1 MPRRASAFDAFC
13 RDAFAFLSRRRIDYL
28 VIGGLAVIALGEPRT
43 TGDVDVV
50 VFVNDDGARALLD
63 AALAEGF
70 EQAEKERVRPVLEAL
85 GAERIFDFGEAPGAA
100 VTVKLIGNFMIIA
113 AAQTMTEGLSLAE
126 KCGVD
131 PRAVVEMLTTTL
143 FAAPIYQSYGKNDR
157 RGTAGPPEPDSPERH
172 GALPEDRQR
181 GRRADA
187 DREPSSR
194 DARSAGAAVK
204 RARVL
209 LP

>member
-70 EQAEKERVRPVLEAL
+70 EADRDAELRALEETGTLRVRRGPHQLDMIVASLPFETEAL
-85 GAERIFDFGEAPGAA
+85 GRRQRARMFG
-100 VTVKLIGNFMIIA
+100 
-113 AAQTMTEGLSLAE
+113 
-126 KCGVD
+126 
-131 PRAVVEMLTTTL
+131 RVVPLPT
-143 FAAPIYQSYGKNDR
+143 
-157 RGTAGPPEPDSPERH
+157 
-172 GALPEDRQR
+172 PEDLLVFKVLAGRAKDLVDAEGVARRHLAALDVRYVERAISAVADYAEDPGLLQR
-181 GRRADA
+181 LADVLA
-187 DREPSSR
+187 
-194 DARSAGAAVK
+194 
-204 RARVL
+204 RARKA
-209 LP
+209 